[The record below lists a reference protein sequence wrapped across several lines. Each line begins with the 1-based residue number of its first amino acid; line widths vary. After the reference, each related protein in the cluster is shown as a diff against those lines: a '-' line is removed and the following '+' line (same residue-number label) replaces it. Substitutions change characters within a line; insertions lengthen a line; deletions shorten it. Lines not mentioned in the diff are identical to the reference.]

1 MTLTVFLFLLIIG
14 ASVASLCTEAMKKIF
29 KDISSNFLA
38 LINSVIVGVF
48 GCIIAYICMEIPF
61 DSKNIACII
70 VFAFCIW
77 LGSMVGY
84 DKVIQTI
91 NQIRGGG
98 LS

>member
-1 MTLTVFLFLLIIG
+1 MTLTTFLFIFFIG
-14 ASVASLCTEAMKKIF
+14 ATAASLFTEALKKVF
-29 KDISSNFLA
+29 WNVSSNVLA
-38 LINSVIVGVF
+38 LISSAVVGV
-48 GCIIAYICMEIPF
+48 GGTIIAYILMDIPL

-70 VFAFCIW
+70 LMAFCIW
-77 LGSMVGY
+77 IGSMVGY

>member
-1 MTLTVFLFLLIIG
+1 MTLTTFLFIFFIG
-14 ASVASLCTEAMKKIF
+14 ATAASLFTEALKKVF
-29 KDISSNFLA
+29 WNVSSNVLA
-38 LINSVIVGVF
+38 LISSAVVGV
-48 GCIIAYICMEIPF
+48 GGTIIAYILMEIPF

>member
-48 GCIIAYICMEIPF
+48 GCIIAYILMEIPF

>member
-1 MTLTVFLFLLIIG
+1 MTLTIFLFIFFIGATAASLFTEALKKVFLN
-14 ASVASLCTEAMKKIF
+14 
-29 KDISSNFLA
+29 ISSNILA
-38 LINSVIVGVF
+38 LASSGIVGVGGTF
-48 GCIIAYICMEIPF
+48 IAYILMDIPL

-70 VFAFCIW
+70 LMAFCIW

-91 NQIRGGG
+91 EQLKGGG

>member
-48 GCIIAYICMEIPF
+48 GCIIAYIFMEIPF